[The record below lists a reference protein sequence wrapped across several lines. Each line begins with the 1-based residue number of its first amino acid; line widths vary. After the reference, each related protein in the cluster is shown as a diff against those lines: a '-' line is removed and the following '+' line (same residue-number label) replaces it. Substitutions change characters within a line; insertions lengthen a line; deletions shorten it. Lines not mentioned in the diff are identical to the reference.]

1 MTDTTPVA
9 VATRDPSKR
18 WLTVR
23 EVADELGVTPQ
34 TVYNWVQA
42 GKVDAVHVGRTI
54 RLDPDALPGRNKTV
68 ESLLKVV
75 DDVDTGAQAV
85 IDSVIAAVAEG
96 KLTPEKGRE
105 LLGIEAPRTP
115 LRVVE

>member
-1 MTDTTPVA
+1 MTNDPIVAPVA
-9 VATRDPSKR
+9 AKR

-23 EVADELGVTPQ
+23 QVADELGVTPQ
-34 TVYNWVQA
+34 TVYNWVAA
-42 GKVDAVHVGRTI
+42 GKVEAVRVGRTI

-75 DDVDTGAQAV
+75 DNVDTGAQAV
-85 IDSVIAAVAEG
+85 IDSVIAAVAKG
-96 KLTPEKGRE
+96 DLTPERGRE
-105 LLGIEAPRTP
+105 LLGVEPARTP